1 MSRPPSGQVTNGE
14 RAVQSLLTAVRLAVP
29 RLIFPVALAAVL
41 ALSETA
47 AAQTAEISYPPSRAV
62 GDIAAWLRR
71 DTPIPPSQVVDIGP
85 SAVTAV
91 VSATPTA
98 DPRGFRVVVNSEA
111 LSPAIESRDG
121 IASWSIPAQ
130 VDCDRRAVR
139 LGAMTGFPS
148 RDLRTDPKVL
158 RPADSAFV
166 TPTPSAP
173 LGAVIR
179 ALCDRDFHRPLVAG
193 RLKTA
198 AKDPQPAKPA
208 KAVTSPVE
216 PQPAARPKAR
226 TLPAASLSVQVGASS
241 SLADAKRLL
250 ARLKKASAGLLSG
263 LSTDVVAAQVG
274 GKTVYRALISGFAAP
289 ADAARLCER
298 LKASGQGC
306 FVRR

>member
-1 MSRPPSGQVTNGE
+1 MSRPPSGQVTNGA
-14 RAVQSLLTAVRLAVP
+14 RAVQHLLSAARLACP
-29 RLIFPVALAAVL
+29 AALAAVL
-41 ALSETA
+41 ALGAAPA
-47 AAQTAEISYPPSRAV
+47 AAQPAEISYPPSRAA

-71 DTPIPPSQVVDIGP
+71 DTPISPSQVVDIGP

-91 VSATPTA
+91 VSAAATA
-98 DPRGFRVVVNSEA
+98 DPRGFRVIVNSEA
-111 LSPAIESRDG
+111 LNPEIESRDG
-121 IASWSIPAQ
+121 IASWSLPAQ

-139 LGAMTGFPS
+139 LGVMTGFSS
-148 RDLRTDPKVL
+148 RDLRTDAKVL

-193 RLKTA
+193 RLKAA
-198 AKDPQPAKPA
+198 AKAPQAAKPA
-208 KAVTSPVE
+208 KTVVAPIE
-216 PQPAARPKAR
+216 PQPAAAPKAR
-226 TLPAASLSVQVGASS
+226 TVAAASLSVQVGASS
-241 SLADAKRLL
+241 SQADAKRLL
-250 ARLKKASAGLLSG
+250 ARLKKAAGGLVSG

-298 LKASGQGC
+298 LKASGHGC